1 MSSVLFTL
9 PELYRSYKSWVSQ
22 NPQVVGDFESL
33 TKWVSYFIAG
43 RINSSHVLSELVF
56 SLSNLLVLFND
67 QIISNTRRLRSV
79 GSGDRLKTWLT
90 VVEYSEVFIEISAKR
105 LWGDKGKWIIVV
117 ILQLFKCAGR
127 LMLLF
132 HHKENMVQNP
142 PIPPLQRKKLGDEN
156 DPQIEEAR
164 IRFNSASFTLKRSGR
179 IVRSVSAAPP
189 VSCRTWRPLRP
200 PNNNVDDDVA
210 DMELDGK
217 SLFAEVLYI
226 MKPIAHLCSMSV
238 YGQKDWKPWLLSL
251 CMDLASLQM
260 YWAQSNKSMSRR
272 QQLELSRRT
281 IVLLLYLIRS
291 PFYEHH
297 SRDRLQALLRSM
309 SANLPLV
316 HVICKPI
323 AQYIPQWQDTYF
335 YMWSN

>member
-1 MSSVLFTL
+1 MSSALFTL
-9 PELYRSYKSWVSQ
+9 PELYRSYKNWVSQ

-33 TKWVSYFIAG
+33 AKWISYFIAG

-56 SLSNLLVLFND
+56 SLSNLLVLYND
-67 QIISNTRRLRSV
+67 HIISSSRRLRSV

-117 ILQLFKCAGR
+117 ILQLFKCIGR
-127 LMLLF
+127 LKLLF

-142 PIPPLQRKKLGDEN
+142 PIPPLQRKKIRDEN
-156 DPQIEEAR
+156 DPQSEEAR
-164 IRFNSASFTLKRSGR
+164 IRFNNASFTLKRSGR

-189 VSCRTWRPLRP
+189 PSCRTWRPLKP
-200 PNNNVDDDVA
+200 PNNNVEDDVE
-210 DMELDGK
+210 DVELDRQ
-217 SLFAEVLYI
+217 SLYAEVMYI
-226 MKPIAHLCSMSV
+226 IKPVLHLCSMSLH
-238 YGQKDWKPWLLSL
+238 GQKDWKPWLLSL
-251 CMDLASLQM
+251 IMDLASIQM
-260 YWAQSNKSMSRR
+260 YYAQSKQMSRR

-281 IVLLLYLIRS
+281 IGLLLYLIRS

-297 SRDRLQALLRSM
+297 SRDRLQALLYSM

-316 HVICKPI
+316 RIICKPI
-323 AQYIPQWQDTYF
+323 AQYLPQWQDTYF
-335 YMWSN
+335 YMWSS